1 MDLFTQSRSGPGGS
15 TAGEEVAEYGLA
27 RGVTRRSNPI
37 ARSPGAGVG
46 CPPCSGR
53 KPPRSGSSSL
63 RIPLLL
69 FVGPRVL
76 ELDDEGAAVGV
87 PLGWRTRNHV
97 GSMYVGVMAAAA
109 DLASGMNAFSLIRS
123 RYRRVVP
130 VFKFANMEFLKRADG
145 YTVFRTREG
154 RRIAE
159 AMEETVRTG
168 QRVTLPVEVV
178 ATVPE
183 PLRGRAG
190 GAVHHGTVGEGAEG
204 VARASAAKGRRSP

>member
-1 MDLFTQSRSGPGGS
+1 MLWKET
-15 TAGEEVAEYGLA
+15 TAVRVL
-27 RGVTRRSNPI
+27 
-37 ARSPGAGVG
+37 
-46 CPPCSGR
+46 
-53 KPPRSGSSSL
+53 SL

-123 RYRRVVP
+123 RYRKVVP
-130 VFKFANMEFLKRADG
+130 VFKYASMEFLKRADG
-145 YTVFRTREG
+145 YTVFRTRQG

-159 AMEETVRTG
+159 AMEEAARTG

-178 ATVPE
+178 ATVPDRYGDQ
-183 PLRGRAG
+183 P
-190 GAVHHGTVGEGAEG
+190 
-204 VARASAAKGRRSP
+204 VARFTMGLSVKERKE

>member
-1 MDLFTQSRSGPGGS
+1 MRSMLWKE
-15 TAGEEVAEYGLA
+15 TAAVRALG
-27 RGVTRRSNPI
+27 
-37 ARSPGAGVG
+37 
-46 CPPCSGR
+46 
-53 KPPRSGSSSL
+53 L

-69 FVGPRVL
+69 FIGPRVL

-87 PLGWRTRNHV
+87 PLGWRTQNHV

-130 VFKFANMEFLKRADG
+130 VFKYANMEFLKRADG
-145 YTVFRTREG
+145 DTVFRTREG

-159 AMEETVRTG
+159 AMAETERTG
-168 QRVTLPVEVV
+168 ERVTLPVEVV

-183 PLRGRAG
+183 KYGDEP
-190 GAVHHGTVGEGAEG
+190 
-204 VARASAAKGRRSP
+204 VARFAMGLSVKKRR

>member
-1 MDLFTQSRSGPGGS
+1 MLWKE
-15 TAGEEVAEYGLA
+15 TAAVRALG
-27 RGVTRRSNPI
+27 
-37 ARSPGAGVG
+37 
-46 CPPCSGR
+46 
-53 KPPRSGSSSL
+53 L

-69 FVGPRVL
+69 FIGPRVL

-123 RYRRVVP
+123 RYRQVVP
-130 VFKFANMEFLKRADG
+130 VFKYANMEFLKRADG
-145 YTVFRTREG
+145 DTVFRTREG

-159 AMEETVRTG
+159 AMAETERTG
-168 QRVTLPVEVV
+168 ERVTLPVQVV

-183 PLRGRAG
+183 KYGDE
-190 GAVHHGTVGEGAEG
+190 V
-204 VARASAAKGRRSP
+204 VARFTMGLSLKKRK